1 MLILLIQP
9 VNGENVKKK
18 NNLSLLMENKPL
30 LKILL
35 ISSLISMEWKLKQI
49 KSVRR
54 SRIWFWIKPATRFE
68 KGKPIPQKKL
78 VSSTIN
84 SI

>member
-35 ISSLISMEWKLKQI
+35 ISSLISME
-49 KSVRR
+49 
-54 SRIWFWIKPATRFE
+54 
-68 KGKPIPQKKL
+68 
-78 VSSTIN
+78 
-84 SI
+84 